1 MMELELKMQQVDC
14 CETAQRVVVSHE
26 ETMETAIPEYCPDMA
41 RVVDA
46 VGQLKLRE
54 KKLSGGRLTL
64 SGAVRVTVLY
74 TSGESAGLR
83 SLVLTVPF
91 SCLIDDDR
99 LQGCR
104 HICGSGR
111 LQLVEARAVTARKL
125 YIRVI
130 PEFEV
135 EGIASP
141 KRQVCADVPQDPA
154 LQLRREEREV
164 PLLVRVLERDFNF
177 HQECLPEPGVEAPEE
192 LLLDRGSLRVTGC
205 QRMGAKL
212 IMKGEIALTLLYRT
226 QAQGLCSFDTLLPFS
241 QILEAGDLP
250 EDVSYDAEAWVVD
263 SDVRLIRTDSG
274 PGFGVSLRIG
284 VAVKVYQRQKISYIA
299 DLYSTRYEA
308 EVRRESCRLT
318 AMQPAQILRQEGVE
332 PLEFGSA
339 KPFACVTGLECGA
352 VSLEPEG
359 EGAALRTNLRV
370 KLLYLDE
377 TGAPVSTE
385 RTMEVAVKT
394 PRTPEAARA
403 VCAPVVMHMGSNRC
417 EMHIPVD
424 FFVEQTETIRLDTV
438 GTVQLH
444 EIEDDR
450 RPSVILRQT
459 AGGEDLWEVAKACR
473 TDPAVIEKA
482 NGLES
487 GAPLPGG
494 MLLIPK
500 VRA

>member
-1 MMELELKMQQVDC
+1 MELELKMRQIDC
-14 CETAQRVVVSHE
+14 CETVQRVVVSHE

-46 VGQLKLRE
+46 VGLLKLRE

-91 SCLIDDDR
+91 ACVVDDER

-104 HICGSGR
+104 NICGSAR

-135 EGIASP
+135 EGIACP
-141 KRQVCADVPQDPA
+141 PRQVCVDAAQDPS
-154 LQLRREEREV
+154 LQLCREEREV
-164 PLLVRVLERDFNF
+164 PLLIRVLEREFNF
-177 HQECLPEPGVEAPEE
+177 HQECLPEPGGEVPEE
-192 LLLDRGSLRVTGC
+192 LLLDRGSLRMTGC

-212 IMKGEIALTLLYRT
+212 ILKGEAALSLLYRT
-226 QAQGLCSFDTLLPFS
+226 QTQGLRTFDTVLPFS
-241 QILEAGDLP
+241 QIMETGDLP
-250 EDVSYDAEAWVVD
+250 EDVALYAEAWVVD

-284 VAVKVYQRQKISYIA
+284 AAVKVYERQKIAYIA
-299 DLYSTRYEA
+299 DLYSTAQESEVEYEP
-308 EVRRESCRLT
+308 CRLT
-318 AMQPAQILRQEGVE
+318 AMQPPQTLRQEAVQQ
-332 PLEFGSA
+332 LEFGGS

-359 EGAALRTNLRV
+359 DGAALRTNLRV

-377 TGAPVSTE
+377 SGAPVSTE
-385 RTMEVAVKT
+385 RTMELAVKT

-403 VCAPVVMHMGSNRC
+403 VCAPVVMHLGSNRC

-424 FFVEQTETIRLDTV
+424 FFVEQAETIRLDTICAAQLKE
-438 GTVQLH
+438 GEAGVQ
-444 EIEDDR
+444 
-450 RPSVILRQT
+450 PSVILRRI
-459 AGGEDLWEVAKACR
+459 GKGECLWDVAKACR

-487 GAPLPGG
+487 GAPLPEG

-500 VRA
+500 VRT